1 MEIEKKQSETGYND
15 PIFIEKM
22 DAFNA
27 NGAEIENK
35 FNQIVKD
42 YTETKNKIIQD
53 FIETK
58 NKTVDKVKKSCD

>member
-27 NGAEIENK
+27 HGAEIEKK
-35 FNQIVKD
+35 FISVVKD
-42 YTETKNKIIQD
+42 LKDTKNKLFDNI
-53 FIETK
+53 
-58 NKTVDKVKKSCD
+58 KKSDD